1 VGADDPS
8 CVGTR
13 DGPLSSPA
21 EVRQALGVIV
31 IGLTAIVFP
40 AHTFSQAIVMKQVAQ
55 NYKTGELALLEV
67 PVPSCR
73 QGGVLVRSAFSLV
86 SAGTEMMKV
95 AESRLSLVAKA
106 RARPDH
112 VRKVLRSVHQQ
123 GLVNTYKKV
132 MNRLDAYTPLGY
144 SLSGDVVEVAPD
156 VREFKIGQRVA
167 CGGNRFAL
175 HAEYNWVPVNLCV
188 AVPDSVAPEH
198 AAFATVGAIAL
209 HGVRQSGLQYGESA
223 CVIGLGLVGQL
234 LVRLLRGAGVHVV
247 GIDPVA
253 TRCRLAEEGGASATV
268 HPKDCH
274 GLVDEIKRWTDGFG
288 VDCVFL
294 SASGTSNQPVE
305 MAALLARDRGRIV
318 DIGKCRL
325 DLPWTAYYEKELD
338 VRFSRS
344 YGPGRYDALY
354 EEAGIDYPVGY
365 ARWTERR
372 NMDCII
378 KMMACGALD
387 VGPLVQRV
395 APFER
400 AVSVYEEMSAQ
411 RDGGSVGLLYSYSAG
426 SSPLSRALDVPE
438 APRPSPSVAA
448 KAPRQRVRFG
458 VIGCGNYAS
467 SMLLPRLARREDVE
481 LVEVVTTRALSAANA
496 QRKHGFS
503 RVSTDHGSLLA
514 RDDIDAILIATPHR
528 SHAALVCAALR
539 AGRSVFVEK
548 PLAISAEQLR
558 EVGQTIA
565 ETGNDR
571 IMVGF
576 NRRFAPL
583 LREMKGLWGPLRPP
597 HVLHCRIN
605 AGPLDP
611 ASWYADTREHGS
623 RFVGEGGHFI
633 DTASWWFEADPV
645 DVSARVVGSDPD
657 NLCATLTYP
666 GGSIATIAYLT
677 AGDPNYPKEFIEI
690 FGQGRAARLDNFR
703 KAEVWYNGHRH
714 QRRRMSIDKGQR
726 DQLDAFIRA
735 IKTGGAMPISLS
747 SLLATTTATLEVAG
761 ALGRQRLEGK
771 GSGSPEMGSSP
782 SCGLQLNG
790 TPPFNC

>member
-1 VGADDPS
+1 
-8 CVGTR
+8 
-13 DGPLSSPA
+13 
-21 EVRQALGVIV
+21 
-31 IGLTAIVFP
+31 
-40 AHTFSQAIVMKQVAQ
+40 MKQVAQ
-55 NYKTGELALLEV
+55 NYKTGELVLLEV

-86 SAGTEMMKV
+86 STGTEMMKIS
-95 AESRLSLVAKA
+95 ESRLSLVGKA

-112 VRKVLRSVHQQ
+112 VRKLLRSVHQQ
-123 GLVNTYKKV
+123 GLVNTYNKA

-144 SLSGDVVEVAPD
+144 SLSGDIVEVASD
-156 VREFKIGQRVA
+156 VREFKVGQRVA

-175 HAEYNWVPVNLCV
+175 HAEYNWVPVNLSV
-188 AVPDSVAPEH
+188 AVPDSVLLEH

-209 HGVRQSGLQYGESA
+209 HGMRQSGLQYGESA

-253 TRCRLAEEGGASATV
+253 ARCCLAEEGGASAAM
-268 HPKDCH
+268 HPNDCQA
-274 GLVDEIKRWTDGFG
+274 LLDEITRWTDGFG
-288 VDCVFL
+288 ADSVFL

-325 DLPWTAYYEKELD
+325 DLPWAPYYEKELD

-354 EEAGIDYPVGY
+354 EEAGIDYPIGY

-372 NMDCII
+372 NMDCFI
-378 KMMACGALD
+378 KMLARGALD
-387 VGPLVQRV
+387 VRPLVQRV

-400 AVSVYEEMSAQ
+400 AISVYEEMSAQ
-411 RDGGSVGLLYSYSAG
+411 REGGTVGLLYSYGAG
-426 SSPLSRALDVPE
+426 CSPLSRPVDMPKVRRPN
-438 APRPSPSVAA
+438 PRAA
-448 KAPRQRVRFG
+448 KAPRQRVRVG

-481 LVEVVTTRALSAANA
+481 LVEVVTTRALSAATA
-496 QRKHGFS
+496 QKRHGFS
-503 RVSTDHGSLLA
+503 RISTDHGPLLA
-514 RDDIDAILIATPHR
+514 RDDTDAILIATPHS

-539 AGRSVFVEK
+539 AEKAVFVEK

-558 EVGQTIA
+558 DVEQTIA

-583 LREMKGLWGPLRPP
+583 LREMKRLWGPPRPP
-597 HVLHCRIN
+597 HVLQCRIN

-611 ASWYADTREHGS
+611 ASWYADTQEHGS

-645 DVSARVVGSDPD
+645 DVSARVIGPDPD

-677 AGDPNYPKEFIEI
+677 AGDANYPKEFIEV
-690 FGQGRAARLDNFR
+690 FGQGKAARLDNFR
-703 KAEVWYNGHRH
+703 KAEVWYGGRRQ
-714 QRRRMSIDKGQR
+714 QRRRLSIDKGQR
-726 DQLDAFIRA
+726 DELDAFVRA
-735 IKTGGAMPISLS
+735 VKTGGEMPIAVS

-761 ALGRQRLEGK
+761 ALGRRLEIT
-771 GSGSPEMGSSP
+771 GSESPQIDESR
-782 SCGLQLNG
+782 SCGLQ
-790 TPPFNC
+790 